1 MSSGL
6 FVFMVLWEPFIGCFI
21 GCFIGGRLLCGVCL
35 TYSRQ
40 RPERSRMAIAEGCR
54 LGGFLC
60 PYAERTYGVLRLPEI
75 TLSGFSRS
83 VFRLFSIV
91 CFARLYY
98 VVGCFRVVSGCARSF
113 RPIGRKRP
121 KGAFPVI
128 HALFSRLF
136 RMPQIPVLSDPQPP
150 ERPQDEASDGGGQRQ
165 PTAGLS
171 SPPAGSGGDDAAGRA
186 DDSRHNGRYVCRCAM
201 FGHPVVAVACEG
213 ETKPGRGRC
222 RFCGCL
228 AGIAGRLGI
237 FGIFGACRKRRGR
250 LAGFPER
257 GERSG
262 SISGVGG
269 RCRRS
274 CCRRFRCC
282 GRWYCRRFRC
292 LCYCLYRRVCRL
304 RGHLPALRF
313 DAENAVEDM
322 ASFAAEQHHVARLQG
337 LTSGGKTVGVGIC
350 GGVGGGF
357 VSREPVLLSGGC
369 RRFGI
374 SGVSGDRSQ
383 YCDVAFAAQQGPHA
397 VALHAD
403 LDFVSFG
410 EHRFDLLEKQTVR
423 KLHHGRGFADSPP
436 KIVRQA
442 SSAAAASGRH
452 SRW

>member
-1 MSSGL
+1 
-6 FVFMVLWEPFIGCFI
+6 
-21 GCFIGGRLLCGVCL
+21 
-35 TYSRQ
+35 
-40 RPERSRMAIAEGCR
+40 
-54 LGGFLC
+54 
-60 PYAERTYGVLRLPEI
+60 
-75 TLSGFSRS
+75 
-83 VFRLFSIV
+83 
-91 CFARLYY
+91 
-98 VVGCFRVVSGCARSF
+98 
-113 RPIGRKRP
+113 
-121 KGAFPVI
+121 
-128 HALFSRLF
+128 
-136 RMPQIPVLSDPQPP
+136 MPQIPVLSDSQPP
-150 ERPQDEASDGGGQRQ
+150 ECPQDEASDGGGQCQ
-165 PTAGLS
+165 PTAGLPP
-171 SPPAGSGGDDAAGRA
+171 PPAGSGGDDAAGRA

-228 AGIAGRLGI
+228 AGTAGCLGI

-250 LAGFPER
+250 LAVFPER

-269 RCRRS
+269 CCRRS
-274 CCRRFRCC
+274 CCRWRRGCFCCCRWRCC
-282 GRWYCRRFRC
+282 CRRLCCCGHWCCRRFPC

-337 LTSGGKTVGVGIC
+337 LTSGRKAVGVGIC

-357 VSREPVLLSGGC
+357 VSRESVLLSGGC

-403 LDFVSFG
+403 LNLAAFG
-410 EHRFDLLEKQTVR
+410 EHRLDLGEEELVGEQDHSVASLKT
-423 KLHHGRGFADSPP
+423 
-436 KIVRQA
+436 VRQA
-442 SSAAAASGRH
+442 SCAAAASGRH

>member
-1 MSSGL
+1 
-6 FVFMVLWEPFIGCFI
+6 
-21 GCFIGGRLLCGVCL
+21 
-35 TYSRQ
+35 
-40 RPERSRMAIAEGCR
+40 
-54 LGGFLC
+54 
-60 PYAERTYGVLRLPEI
+60 
-75 TLSGFSRS
+75 
-83 VFRLFSIV
+83 
-91 CFARLYY
+91 
-98 VVGCFRVVSGCARSF
+98 
-113 RPIGRKRP
+113 
-121 KGAFPVI
+121 
-128 HALFSRLF
+128 
-136 RMPQIPVLSDPQPP
+136 MPQIPVLSDSQPP
-150 ERPQDEASDGGGQRQ
+150 ECPQDEASDGGGQCQ
-165 PTAGLS
+165 PTAGLP

-186 DDSRHNGRYVCRCAM
+186 DDSRHNGRYVCCCAM

-250 LAGFPER
+250 LAVFPER

-269 RCRRS
+269 CCRS
-274 CCRRFRCC
+274 CCRRFHCC
-282 GRWYCRRFRC
+282 GRWYCRRFGCRWRRGCFCCCRWRCCCRRLCCCGRWCCRRFRC

-337 LTSGGKTVGVGIC
+337 LTSGRKAVGVGIC

-357 VSREPVLLSGGC
+357 VSRESVLLSGGC

>member
-1 MSSGL
+1 
-6 FVFMVLWEPFIGCFI
+6 
-21 GCFIGGRLLCGVCL
+21 
-35 TYSRQ
+35 
-40 RPERSRMAIAEGCR
+40 
-54 LGGFLC
+54 
-60 PYAERTYGVLRLPEI
+60 
-75 TLSGFSRS
+75 
-83 VFRLFSIV
+83 
-91 CFARLYY
+91 
-98 VVGCFRVVSGCARSF
+98 
-113 RPIGRKRP
+113 
-121 KGAFPVI
+121 
-128 HALFSRLF
+128 
-136 RMPQIPVLSDPQPP
+136 MPQIPVLSDSQPP
-150 ERPQDEASDGGGQRQ
+150 ECPQDEASDGGGQCQ
-165 PTAGLS
+165 PTAGLPP
-171 SPPAGSGGDDAAGRA
+171 PPAGSGGDDAAGRA
-186 DDSRHNGRYVCRCAM
+186 DDSRHNGRYVCCCAM

-237 FGIFGACRKRRGR
+237 FGIFGACRKRRCR
-250 LAGFPER
+250 LAVFSER

-269 RCRRS
+269 RCRRFGCRWRFRCCCCW
-274 CCRRFRCC
+274 CCRRFGCRWRRGCFCCCRWRCC
-282 GRWYCRRFRC
+282 CRRLCCCGHWCCRRFRC

-337 LTSGGKTVGVGIC
+337 LTSGRKAVGVGIC

-357 VSREPVLLSGGC
+357 VSRESVVLSGGC

-423 KLHHGRGFADSPP
+423 KLHHGRGFADLPP